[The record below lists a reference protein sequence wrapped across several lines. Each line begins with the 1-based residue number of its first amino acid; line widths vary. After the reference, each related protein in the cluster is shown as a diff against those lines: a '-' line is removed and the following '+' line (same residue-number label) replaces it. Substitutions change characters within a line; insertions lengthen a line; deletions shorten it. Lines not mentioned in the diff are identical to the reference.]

1 MSMTDSRSSTVLEK
15 TPRTT
20 VKRKPDRGS
29 HERALIHA
37 IIDEALICQVGFT
50 IDGVP
55 FVLPTAHARIGDAL
69 YLHGARVNRMLH
81 ALCDGRESA
90 VCFTLLDGLV
100 FSRTAFHHS
109 MNYRSVL
116 LLARGSEVTNLDE
129 KRRALHALVEH
140 VAQGRMQEVAVPSE
154 TELRG
159 TLVVRLPIVEASAK
173 LRTGPPIDS
182 ASELELPHCAGV
194 LPLGLRAGAFER
206 APNLAP
212 SIMVSSAI
220 TTAAQARS
228 KPELVPHEWRR
239 EELVIST
246 DRSRLDRAFVHRFLS
261 DEAYWALGLTEA
273 RFARGLEHS
282 LCFGMYR
289 GTTQLAFARVV
300 SDFSRFAYLADVFVR
315 EDERGKKLG
324 SWLIEC
330 VLAHP
335 ELSHITRWLLGTR
348 DAHGLYERFGFRRAP
363 PDRYMVRNDETAL

>member
-1 MSMTDSRSSTVLEK
+1 MSMNESRSSPVLEK

-20 VKRKPDRGS
+20 LKRKPDRGS
-29 HERALIHA
+29 HERARIHA
-37 IIDEALICQVGFT
+37 IIDEALVCQVGFT
-50 IDGVP
+50 LDGVP

-69 YLHGARVNRMLH
+69 YLHGARANRMLL
-81 ALCDGRESA
+81 ALCDGREAA
-90 VCFTLLDGLV
+90 VSFTLLDGLV

-116 LLARGSEVTNLDE
+116 LLARGSEVTEVDE

-140 VAQGRMQEVAVPSE
+140 VAPGRMQEVAVPSE
-154 TELRG
+154 NELRA

-173 LRTGPPIDS
+173 VRTGPPIDS
-182 ASELELPHCAGV
+182 ESELTLPHCAGV
-194 LPLGLRAGAFER
+194 LPLQLRAGPFER

-212 SIMVSSAI
+212 ETLVSSAI
-220 TTAAQARS
+220 TAAAQTRS
-228 KPELVPHEWRR
+228 KPELVPREWRR
-239 EELVIST
+239 DELVIST
-246 DRSRLDRAFVHRFLS
+246 DRSRLDREFVHAFLS
-261 DEAYWALGLTEA
+261 REAYWALGLTEA

-300 SDFSRFAYLADVFVR
+300 GDFARFAYLADVFVR

-335 ELSHITRWLLGTR
+335 ELAHITRWLLGTR
-348 DAHGLYERFGFRRAP
+348 DAHGLYERFGFRAAP
-363 PDRYMVRNDETAL
+363 QTRYMVRIDETAV